1 MSCPGGREKDELSPV
16 ADTGSGYSLASHEVK
31 RYTNLLS
38 ILCHIEYIAF
48 DESVQHVPELTRSTS
63 LWIIL

>member
-16 ADTGSGYSLASHEVK
+16 ADTGSGYSLASHEVN
-31 RYTNLLS
+31 RYTNILS

-48 DESVQHVPELTRSTS
+48 DESV
-63 LWIIL
+63 